1 LLDDAKCYEVLRG
14 LRWPTGVQ
22 CPHCESSQISKQER
36 DTTQA
41 ARQTYRC
48 GGCGHHF
55 DALAGTIFAALHQS
69 LVAWIGWLY
78 LMGVSLSNRQIA
90 QELEKERPPIF
101 DMIKRGGQAVIR
113 MVERTISKRP
123 FVR

>member
-1 LLDDAKCYEVLRG
+1 
-14 LRWPTGVQ
+14 
-22 CPHCESSQISKQER
+22 
-36 DTTQA
+36 
-41 ARQTYRC
+41 
-48 GGCGHHF
+48 
-55 DALAGTIFAALHQS
+55 
-69 LVAWIGWLY
+69 
-78 LMGVSLSNRQIA
+78 MGVSLSNRQIA